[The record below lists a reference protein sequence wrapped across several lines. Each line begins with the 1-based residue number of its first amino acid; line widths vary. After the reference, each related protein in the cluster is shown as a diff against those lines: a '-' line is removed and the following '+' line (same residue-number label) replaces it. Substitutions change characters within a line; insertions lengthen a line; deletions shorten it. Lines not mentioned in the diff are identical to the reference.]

1 MKSRYTFLHCSCK
14 CFRPSSDFYRNRYL
28 KQPADNTKGILS
40 SNWLPERVRW
50 TLTEIQPSWPHPR
63 SRFAEYLSWILMKAG
78 AKGVMGS
85 ALRSFPSSSSSLA
98 FRLSLGLALLPC
110 SVLPTKPVEKV
121 ITSLLGI
128 TNIVVVK
135 CCHWQLLLVFYI
147 FLGSR
152 LLLVIV
158 VIHSITLRS
167 RKAQDWRASSFTG
180 CC

>member
-14 CFRPSSDFYRNRYL
+14 CLQPSSDFYRNRYL
-28 KQPADNTKGILS
+28 KQRADNTKGILS

-63 SRFAEYLSWILMKAG
+63 SRFAEYLSWMLMKAG

-98 FRLSLGLALLPC
+98 FRLSPGLALLPC

-135 CCHWQLLLVFYI
+135 CYPMVTGNCCWSFIY
-147 FLGSR
+147 FLAP
-152 LLLVIV
+152 V
-158 VIHSITLRS
+158 
-167 RKAQDWRASSFTG
+167 